1 MHNLNAQPNLSE
13 ALQCKRFK
21 GCYLLESVKIK
32 ISKTGWPVRIATIR
46 DLQSWDYLEL
56 RLLGNNFLAI
66 NHFVGD
72 YVQLEAAIK
81 RYKSD
86 LFYYLAWYEP
96 VTGFLMESSIKTQS
110 RNVIKQV
117 SRDACLQSLRNRILL
132 FLNTSEQSFC
142 FDILKNFSDGFST
155 YAIKNLC
162 EKLPSLSN
170 NQLIVELACLMEKYG
185 SDISSIG
192 HLLNQLENKR
202 PYREWEQKLLGE

>member
-13 ALQCKRFK
+13 ALQYKRFK
-21 GCYLLESVKIK
+21 GCYLLESVKIE

-81 RYKSD
+81 RCKND

-96 VTGFLMESSIKTQS
+96 VIDLAIKSDTHGKNTKN
-110 RNVIKQV
+110 RV
-117 SRDACLQSLRNRILL
+117 SREECLQTLEQRIAL
-132 FLNTSEQSFC
+132 FSSRSEQSLC
-142 FDILKNFSDGFST
+142 SNILKRFSHDLSIST
-155 YAIKNLC
+155 LQTLC
-162 EKLPSLSN
+162 KKLTALDN
-170 NQLIVELACLMEKYG
+170 DELIVELAYQVEMQ
-185 SDISSIG
+185 SDDICFIG
-192 HLLNQLENKR
+192 KTLSQLLNRR
-202 PYREWEQKLLGE
+202 PYHIWEQRLLGD